1 MHPSIVAVIIGTAG
15 ALFPEA
21 IINWTKRVILGPSFE
36 NAAELQPRSWYV
48 SAVRLQSVVVVLAG
62 IAWLAFERRQSLPV
76 APSTADLT
84 PGDE

>member
-1 MHPSIVAVIIGTAG
+1 MHPSIAAVILGTVG

-36 NAAELQPRSWYV
+36 NAADLQPRSWYV
-48 SAVRLQSVVVVLAG
+48 TAVRFQSVLVALAG
-62 IAWLAFERRQSLPV
+62 IAWLVFERRESLPE